1 MPKITK
7 VYTRKGDDGTTSLG
21 GGQRIQKHALRIET
35 YGTVDELNSFIGLA
49 ISTTNV
55 DKNKQR
61 LGEIQ
66 NELFHLGCDLCILEE
81 DKEKM
86 PVPSVEQKH
95 IDKLELWMDEMNEEL
110 APLQNFILPGGALAA
125 SYLHV
130 ARTVCRRSERLL
142 SKLCKEESVG
152 KCTLQYLNRLSDLLF
167 VMSRYENKQNN
178 IEEPYWDSKA

>member
-1 MPKITK
+1 MPKITR

-21 GGQRIQKHALRIET
+21 GGQRVDKDSLRIET

-49 ISTTNV
+49 ISTTTV
-55 DKNKQR
+55 DVNKTR
-61 LGEIQ
+61 LREIQ

-86 PVPSVEQKH
+86 PVPGIDQKH
-95 IDKLELWMDEMNEEL
+95 TDKLEKWMDEMNEEL
-110 APLQNFILPGGALAA
+110 PALQNFILPGGTLAA

-130 ARTVCRRSERLL
+130 ARTVCRRGERHLAQL
-142 SKLCKEESVG
+142 HREEPVG
-152 KCTLQYLNRLSDLLF
+152 ENTLQYMNRLSDLLF
-167 VMSRYENKQNN
+167 VMSRYENQKNN